1 MDVTR
6 WRATVAGPVVA
17 VVTVVAGVLATH
29 EVGLPLRDPDHVAA
43 LYLALVGFGVA
54 MLVGLDIVLR
64 AGRLA
69 GDFPPSRAAMRR
81 IRRERWTARR
91 ALIVGT
97 ALVGFYLT
105 YMAYRNLKSVVPLLR
120 PGDLFDPQLADL
132 DRSLFGGH
140 DPAALLHSLLGT
152 GVQTHILSAAYVAF
166 IVFLPLTIGIALV
179 FSHDLR
185 SGLLYTT
192 AQSIN
197 WVLGAA
203 SYFLL
208 PSLGPVY
215 AYPGAFANLP
225 ASEVTRLQEILL
237 DQRLDFLRDPTSGTP
252 QSIAGFASL
261 HISMSFTAA
270 LAAQLL
276 GARRSLKIGLW
287 IWFAVTLANTIYLG
301 WHYVLDDIG
310 GVVLG
315 AMALALAAALTGV
328 DLRKARRRPSVLTD
342 EAAYPPY
349 AAALN
354 GHDERRR
361 RGRQHDP
368 GERTPEGGAGVAV
381 GYEQRA
387 EEPRLNDH
395 HRARDRADP

>member
-1 MDVTR
+1 MIR

-17 VVTVVAGVLATH
+17 VVTVVAGVLATN

-54 MLVGLDIVLR
+54 LLVGLDIVLR

-69 GDFPPSRAAMRR
+69 GGFPPSRAALQRV
-81 IRRERWTARR
+81 RRERWTARR

-140 DPAALLHSLLGT
+140 DPAAVLHSLLGT

-185 SGLLYTT
+185 AGLLYTT

-197 WVLGAA
+197 WLLGAA

-208 PSLGPVY
+208 PSLGPIY
-215 AYPGAFANLP
+215 ADPADFAELP
-225 ASEVTRLQEILL
+225 VSEVTRLQGILL
-237 DQRLDFLRDPTSGTP
+237 DQRLDFLRDPANGTP

-276 GARRSLKIGLW
+276 GASRSLKTGLW
-287 IWFAVTLANTIYLG
+287 IWFAVTLANTVYLG

-310 GVVLG
+310 GVILG
-315 AMALALAAALTGV
+315 AMALVLAAALTGI
-328 DLRKARRRPSVLTD
+328 DLRKGRARRRETVPFAEWDDGLPARRMPEPATRS
-342 EAAYPPY
+342 AARPEPET
-349 AAALN
+349 ASL
-354 GHDERRR
+354 D
-361 RGRQHDP
+361 RGQ
-368 GERTPEGGAGVAV
+368 
-381 GYEQRA
+381 
-387 EEPRLNDH
+387 
-395 HRARDRADP
+395 